1 MQQALDRT
9 IMDRLTMLGR
19 ERGHLTTQ
27 DLRLNLPVDR
37 MSAEE
42 IALIVMQLEGSG
54 VAVELEGSLI
64 SPMPEALSRK
74 SAEIIPFPKRPAADL
89 ARPKPIPLKPAMPQ
103 PVAADPIQVEEIEEA
118 TPLSLWIFALAGI
131 LAFVAFTLILLATAI

>member
-1 MQQALDRT
+1 MQPALDRT
-9 IMDRLTMLGR
+9 IMDRLTILGR
-19 ERGHLTTQ
+19 ERGHLTTE

-42 IALIVMQLEGSG
+42 IALIVVQLEGSG
-54 VAVELEGSLI
+54 VAVELEDSLI
-64 SPMPEALSRK
+64 SPEPAPRR
-74 SAEIIPFPKRPAADL
+74 SAEIIPFPKRPAADRP
-89 ARPKPIPLKPAMPQ
+89 RPKPISLRPATPQ
-103 PVAADPIQVEEIEEA
+103 PVAADPIQVEET